1 MAIVEKPKKTK
12 LDAET
17 LINKGGSVP
26 AAQVVAADEEVMNV
40 QLRVPKQ
47 LVTHIDRLRA
57 ARKIKIPRHTWL
69 LEAIHEKI
77 EREQR
82 KAGTSG

>member
-1 MAIVEKPKKTK
+1 MAIAEKPKKLK
-12 LDAET
+12 IDVET

-26 AAQVVAADEEVMNV
+26 DDQVTAPDEEVMNV

-47 LVTHIDRLRA
+47 LVSNIDRLRA

-82 KAGTSG
+82 KAGTSS